1 MTIKFLLDE
10 NMPLAL
16 CEFLE
21 DKGFHADHLKTQGK
35 GGIKNGEVYK
45 IAEKENL
52 WIITRDSD
60 FESYRKFI
68 TYNVAGI
75 IVIKLSETKTP
86 YLIKVMKRFLEIHQN
101 KLLAKR
107 MIIIEDSEIKIYESK
122 SKEQ

>member
-1 MTIKFLLDE
+1 MKTKVF
-10 NMPLAL
+10 
-16 CEFLE
+16 
-21 DKGFHADHLKTQGK
+21 ADHLKTQAQS
-35 GGIKNGEVYK
+35 GIKNGEVYK

-75 IVIKLSETKTP
+75 IVFKLRETKTP
-86 YLIKVMKRFLEIHQN
+86 YLIKTMRRFLETHQS
-101 KLLAKR
+101 KLLSKR

-122 SKEQ
+122 SKDQ

>member
-1 MTIKFLLDE
+1 MTTKFLLDE

-21 DKGFHADHLKTQGK
+21 NKGFHVDHLKTLDK

-45 IAEKENL
+45 IAEIENA

-68 TYNVAGI
+68 TYNVAGV
-75 IVIKLSETKTP
+75 IVFKLTETKTP

-101 KLLAKR
+101 KLLAKHL
-107 MIIIEDSEIKIYESK
+107 IIIEDKEIKIYAQK
-122 SKEQ
+122 KLD